1 MKKNEKI
8 ALMISVTVMQTIA
21 LILSFIP
28 KWCGNWEGYNTYYNL
43 YDGRKRFTH
52 LLRLTSGIS
61 QKVLCENLKDL
72 ENDNLIGKEYFY
84 EYPPRVEYFLTNKG
98 YKYAK
103 LLKEF
108 QKLG

>member
-1 MKKNEKI
+1 MTAEEFKSLNVINGKWK
-8 ALMISVTVMQTIA
+8 S
-21 LILSFIP
+21 LII
-28 KWCGNWEGYNTYYNL
+28 YNL
-43 YDGRKRFTH
+43 CDGRKRFTH

-72 ENDNLIGKEYFY
+72 ENDNLIGKEDFY